1 MMCIEVSKGELI
13 DKITI
18 QANLMSAI
26 WHIKTIQKQEIQHN
40 FYKNLKEN

>member
-18 QANLMSAI
+18 QANPMSVI
-26 WHIKTIQKQEIQHN
+26 WHIKTIQKQEIQDT

>member
-1 MMCIEVSKGELI
+1 MRIEVSKGELI

-18 QANLMSAI
+18 QANPMSAI
-26 WHIKTIQKQEIQHN
+26 WHIKTIQKREIQHN